1 MGGMKF
7 LEIRPRMTRVMK
19 VTKVARWAGVLA
31 TLCVFTLAGYGTAP
45 EKAGMDA
52 GLQKKFEAL
61 RAKNWKQEFSDSG
74 SGDWRQHWFLDGERA
89 AVTNTEAGMVFA
101 AGPAA
106 GDDASHAVLWTR
118 RSFSGDLKVEWDFT
132 RLDTINRYV
141 NIIYIQATGIETSP
155 YSRDIAEWSSLRR
168 APAMKL
174 YFNYMN
180 LIHISYA
187 AFDNNDDSS
196 DDYVRARRYPTLP
209 GRPFSKTDIAP
220 DNFNTGLFMPGKTC
234 HFTFIK
240 TDRDLFFEVRD
251 EHGKARL
258 FHWSLG
264 DVEPVAGGRVG
275 IRHMATRC
283 SRYRDIR
290 IATLAGP

>member
-1 MGGMKF
+1 MVRSYVSGVMG
-7 LEIRPRMTRVMK
+7 
-19 VTKVARWAGVLA
+19 WASVLA
-31 TLCVFTLAGYGTAP
+31 AACVFALASQGAAP

-52 GLQKKFEAL
+52 NLQKRFGEL
-61 RAKNWKQEFSDSG
+61 RTKNWKPAFSDSG
-74 SGDWRQHWFLDGERA
+74 AGDWRQHWFLDGERA

-101 AGPAA
+101 AGPVA

-118 RSFSGDLKVEWDFT
+118 QSFRGDVMVEWDFT

-141 NIIYIQATGIETSP
+141 NIIYIQATGIGTPP
-155 YSRDIAEWSSLRR
+155 YTRDIAEWSSLRQT
-168 APAMKL
+168 PFMKS

-180 LIHISYA
+180 LLHISYA
-187 AFDNNDDSS
+187 AFGNDDDLP

-220 DNFNTGLFMPGKTC
+220 DNFNTGLFLPGENY

-240 TDRDLFFEVRD
+240 TDADLFFVVRD
-251 EHGKARL
+251 GHGKARL
-258 FHWSLG
+258 FHWPLSG
-264 DVEPVAGGRVG
+264 VEPLVEGRIG

-290 IATLAGP
+290 IATRDVR